1 MHALALEFTYLWKLN
16 REHWLRVWCHICMR
30 LQLWTGTS
38 ALTRARPCSH
48 VHTAS
53 SLWTAG
59 SVCSVSA
66 LFVPSVSHNGPC
78 AVCVCTAPTAQTALV
93 SDPFGIQA
101 HSEAGFCWRRT
112 QNCQGLAPGRACKT
126 GAKFIEKSGRLSE
139 MHLIHVARRFIDNVS
154 AI

>member
-101 HSEAGFCWRRT
+101 HSGWLLLKTHTKLSRLGPGSRL
-112 QNCQGLAPGRACKT
+112 QNRGQVHWEIRETFRNAPDPRGPAFYR
-126 GAKFIEKSGRLSE
+126 
-139 MHLIHVARRFIDNVS
+139 
-154 AI
+154 